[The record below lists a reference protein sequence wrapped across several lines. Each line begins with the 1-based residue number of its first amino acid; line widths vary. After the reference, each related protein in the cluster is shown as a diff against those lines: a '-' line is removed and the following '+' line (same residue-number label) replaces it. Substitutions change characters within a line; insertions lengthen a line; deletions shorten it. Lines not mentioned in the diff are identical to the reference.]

1 MKIKKL
7 LPLFLVGSFAFAM
20 PIILVSCATDTSEN
34 SENKNNDQY
43 QEETKTVD
51 DVILKVGEK
60 YVTDSLISAAGEFS
74 VLQST
79 NYDSTTKVNK
89 SIKDLQNA
97 FFPEGKWLKHTS
109 NSTAYPS
116 LYIAKNFNSAEGFK
130 TFISYSD
137 NWSTYIYDSNKENGI
152 ANGDLNIE
160 DLIYD
165 NITNDLIS
173 GEIKISDNSGISY
186 VDVSFIPKENVV
198 WKNKKNN
205 YRIWFR
211 LYFQKLENGDSPLE
225 NYFTQDKKENDIVDN
240 TSWKYSMY
248 DAFGEDELIFGN
260 NIDKNQINFYS
271 MSIDEIKKL
280 FAPSQ
285 NNWISSKN
293 ELWNAMVYT
302 LKNYKDKNGLDK
314 FFSLTQFYSDFGKF
328 PNHYEL
334 PILENQDLNYE
345 NILSNNI
352 NSELSIVVLDK
363 SETTNALE
371 SIMIT
376 LKITLKDGYVWKS
389 TDFQYSLYF
398 SLVQTKNDTNTN

>member
-1 MKIKKL
+1 
-7 LPLFLVGSFAFAM
+7 
-20 PIILVSCATDTSEN
+20 
-34 SENKNNDQY
+34 
-43 QEETKTVD
+43 
-51 DVILKVGEK
+51 
-60 YVTDSLISAAGEFS
+60 
-74 VLQST
+74 
-79 NYDSTTKVNK
+79 
-89 SIKDLQNA
+89 
-97 FFPEGKWLKHTS
+97 
-109 NSTAYPS
+109 
-116 LYIAKNFNSAEGFK
+116 
-130 TFISYSD
+130 
-137 NWSTYIYDSNKENGI
+137 
-152 ANGDLNIE
+152 
-160 DLIYD
+160 
-165 NITNDLIS
+165 
-173 GEIKISDNSGISY
+173 
-186 VDVSFIPKENVV
+186 
-198 WKNKKNN
+198 
-205 YRIWFR
+205 
-211 LYFQKLENGDSPLE
+211 
-225 NYFTQDKKENDIVDN
+225 DKKENDIVDN